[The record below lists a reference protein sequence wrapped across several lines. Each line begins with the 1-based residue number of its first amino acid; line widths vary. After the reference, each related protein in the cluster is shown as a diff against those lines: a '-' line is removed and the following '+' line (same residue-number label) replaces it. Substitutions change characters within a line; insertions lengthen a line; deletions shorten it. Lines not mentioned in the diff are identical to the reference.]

1 MSVENYEA
9 VSEHPDKVSEVYM
22 KNLHVGG
29 MPQFA
34 GTLGVRY
41 FINYWFLGANLNAFG
56 RNYVDV
62 SPSRR
67 LAEYYKDVYPVSG
80 SQQYEYYKE
89 TVSQERFGS
98 ACTVDLSIG
107 KIFYLPRRQSI
118 NVNLSVNNVL
128 NKRDIRTGGY
138 EQGRVVSEK
147 DGVYTVLSP
156 KLLPNKYYY
165 MQGINC
171 FMNVSYRF

>member
-1 MSVENYEA
+1 
-9 VSEHPDKVSEVYM
+9 M
-22 KNLHVGG
+22 KNLYVGG

-34 GTLGVRY
+34 GTFGVRY
-41 FINYWFLGANLNAFG
+41 FIDYWFLGANLNAFG

-67 LAEYYKDVYPVSG
+67 LAEYYKDVDPVG
-80 SQQYEYYKE
+80 TPQQYQFYKE
-89 TVSQERFGS
+89 TVAQERFGS

-118 NVNLSVNNVL
+118 NVNLSVNNLL
-128 NKRDIRTGGY
+128 NKRDVRTGGY

-147 DGVYTVLSP
+147 DGIYTILNP